1 MITIVTINLNNKNGL
16 RKTIESVISQTYF
29 DKIEYI
35 IIDGG
40 STDGSVDV
48 IKEYEDKISY
58 WVSEPDKGIFNA
70 MNKGIDVSTGEYSL
84 YLNSGDYLYANDV
97 IEKIMDKLDKD
108 IVYGNENKLKQGR
121 TAILSK
127 YPDKLTE
134 FFFKTTALPHQS
146 TFIKT
151 ELLKKNKYSEE
162 WKLLGDW
169 LWFRERIMVDGVSY
183 KHLPIVISNYGLD
196 GVSTR
201 QRKIHEQEKKEY
213 YKKNSL

>member
-1 MITIVTINLNNKNGL
+1 MISIVTINLNNKNGL
-16 RKTIESVISQTYF
+16 RKTIESVVNQTYF

-58 WVSEPDKGIFNA
+58 WVSEPDSGIFNA
-70 MNKGIDVSTGEYSL
+70 MNKGVDVSNGEYSL
-84 YLNSGDYLYANDV
+84 YLNSGDYFNSYDI
-97 IEKIMDKLDKD
+97 IEKVYDELDKD

-121 TAILSK
+121 TVILSK
-127 YPDKLTE
+127 YPDVLE
-134 FFFKTTALPHQS
+134 ERFFKMTALPHQS

-151 ELLKKNKYSEE
+151 SLLKENKYSED

-169 LWFRERIMVDGVSY
+169 KFFREMIMVKKVSY

-196 GVSTR
+196 GVSTT
-201 QRKIHEQEKKEY
+201 QRNLHNTEKDEY
-213 YKKNSL
+213 YKNI

>member
-16 RKTIESVISQTYF
+16 RKTIESVVNQTYF

-48 IKEYEDKISY
+48 IKEYADKISY

-70 MNKGIDVSTGEYSL
+70 MNKGVDASNGEYSL
-84 YLNSGDYLYANDV
+84 YLNSGDYFNSYDI
-97 IEKIMDKLDKD
+97 IEKVYDELDKD

-121 TAILSK
+121 IANLAK
-127 YPDKLTE
+127 YPDVLE
-134 FFFKTTALPHQS
+134 ERFFKMTALPHQS

-151 ELLKKNKYSEE
+151 SLLKENKYSED

-169 LWFRERIMVDGVSY
+169 LFFREMILVKKVSY

-196 GVSTR
+196 GVSTTMR
-201 QRKIHEQEKKEY
+201 NIHEAEKKEY
-213 YKKNSL
+213 YKNISL